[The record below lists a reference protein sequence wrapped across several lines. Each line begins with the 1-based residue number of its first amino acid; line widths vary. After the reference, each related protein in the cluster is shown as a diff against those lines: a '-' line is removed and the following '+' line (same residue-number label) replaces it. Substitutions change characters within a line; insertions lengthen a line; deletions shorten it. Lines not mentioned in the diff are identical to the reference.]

1 MVDAERNE
9 RKSCDK
15 RKKTNKKSLSI
26 HRNIVPLHPILN
38 KTIE

>member
-15 RKKTNKKSLSI
+15 RKKIKRKSLSI
-26 HRNIVPLHPILN
+26 HRNIVPLQPILN

>member
-1 MVDAERNE
+1 MQKEMKEKVVTRG
-9 RKSCDK
+9 K
-15 RKKTNKKSLSI
+15 NKKNSLSI

>member
-1 MVDAERNE
+1 MQKEMKEKVVTRG
-9 RKSCDK
+9 KKIK
-15 RKKTNKKSLSI
+15 RKSLSI

>member
-1 MVDAERNE
+1 MQKEMKEKVVTRG
-9 RKSCDK
+9 
-15 RKKTNKKSLSI
+15 KKTNKKSLSI

>member
-15 RKKTNKKSLSI
+15 RKKIKKIFVNSSEYC
-26 HRNIVPLHPILN
+26 
-38 KTIE
+38 TFASDFE